1 MPVEAVTGAAAV
13 ADSTADSVLLEMRN
27 ITKTF
32 GGIHALRDVSLR
44 CRRGTVHALLGENGA
59 GKSTLI
65 KILAGAYQAD
75 GGTIDFA
82 GGTYSHLTT
91 RQALELGIRIIYQEL
106 NLLPYMTVAENIFLG
121 DEPRMAVRL
130 VDTGAMRRQ
139 AGALLQQLGVAIAPD
154 TPVGELTVAGQQM
167 VEIAKALSR
176 RAELIVMDE
185 PSAILAGHEL
195 EQLFATIRSLKAQGV
210 TIIYISHRLNEIFE
224 IADEVTVLKDG
235 AVVGSAPVAGVTRRE
250 LVQMMVG
257 RPLEEIFPKATTA
270 PGEVVLAVAG
280 VSADSGQAGA
290 AAVRDVS
297 FSVRAGEIVGVA
309 GMVGSG
315 RTELVRAI
323 FGADPIT
330 GGSVTIGGAPLRA
343 RSPQGAIRAGLAL
356 VPEDR
361 KTQGLFITQP
371 IRHNISLLVLPRL
384 ARWGLLRRRAEDT
397 LIADARQ
404 MLAIQMQSADQAVQ
418 YLSGGNQQKVVL
430 AKWLETTPKVII
442 FDEPTRGIDVGA
454 KLEIYHLMR
463 RLADRGAAILMI
475 SSDLPEVLGM
485 SDRILV
491 MHAGACVGELA
502 AADASEEKIVE
513 LATTGR
519 LEQREASA

>member
-1 MPVEAVTGAAAV
+1 MQVQDT
-13 ADSTADSVLLEMRN
+13 VLLEMHN
-27 ITKTF
+27 IVKTF
-32 GGIHALRDVSLR
+32 GGNHALRDVSIR

-65 KILAGAYQAD
+65 KILSGAYQAD
-75 GGTIDFA
+75 SGTIVF
-82 GGTYSHLTT
+82 GGATYGHLTT
-91 RQALELGIRIIYQEL
+91 RQALALGIRIIYQEL

-121 DEPRMAVRL
+121 DEPRTRMGL
-130 VDTGAMRRQ
+130 VDTSAMRRQ
-139 AGALLQQLGVAIAPD
+139 SIDLLLQLGVELAPD
-154 TPVGELTVAGQQM
+154 TPVSELTVAGQQM

-195 EQLFATIRSLKAQGV
+195 EQLFATIRSLKEQGV
-210 TIIYISHRLNEIFE
+210 TIVYISHRLNEIFE

-235 AVVGSAPVAGVTRRE
+235 AVAGTTAVADVTRSQ

-257 RPLEEIFPKATTA
+257 RPLEEIFPKGEGQ
-270 PGEVVLAVAG
+270 PGAVVLSVDQLSAG
-280 VSADSGQAGA
+280 R
-290 AAVRDVS
+290 AVRNVS
-297 FSVRAGEIVGVA
+297 LSVRAGEIVGVA

-323 FGADPIT
+323 FGADPIS
-330 GGSVTIGGAPLRA
+330 GGTVTVNGMPLQA
-343 RSPQGAIRAGLAL
+343 RTPQQAIRAGLAL

-361 KTQGLFITQP
+361 KTQGLFISQP
-371 IRHNISLLVLPRL
+371 IRHNITLLVLPQL
-384 ARWGLLRRRAEDT
+384 AQWGMIRRQAEDAV
-397 LIADARQ
+397 IADARQ
-404 MLAIQMQSADQAVQ
+404 MLSIQMQSPDQAVQ

-430 AKWLETTPKVII
+430 AKWLETTPKLII

-463 RLADRGAAILMI
+463 RLADRGVAILMI

-491 MHAGACVGELA
+491 MHSGECVGELSA
-502 AADASEEKIVE
+502 AAASEENIVE

-519 LEQREASA
+519 LEQREASV